1 MDSPDYLRFLAA
13 LIFVLAL
20 LGGFAWLARRFG
32 LAPRAT
38 VAKSAV
44 KRLSVSEILP
54 LDARRRLMLIRRDNV
69 EHLVLI
75 GDGETVIEQ
84 NITPPPAMPASLEGR
99 S

>member
-13 LIFVLAL
+13 LVFVLAL

-38 VAKSAV
+38 ATKSAV

-54 LDARRRLMLIRRDNV
+54 LDARRRLLLIRRDNV

-84 NITPPPAMPASLEGR
+84 GITPPPAMPASLEGR